1 MQTSLSIKDNFNPD
15 LDKHIYAINE
25 LPLITIYDDNFFV
38 RNDYDVLSSGQR
50 QHLIEFFVGHGFK
63 QTSGREMILSD
74 TKVIFPKP
82 SRMLAQ
88 PQFDENWLSP
98 VQDQIIPVTPTA
110 FAEALFYMIVRRN
123 IDSLDLI
130 KSLIDKCPYNIELL
144 RDISYRT
151 EIESIT
157 KSSFKELTDYQALV
171 IEEKF
176 KRKKAL

>member
-1 MQTSLSIKDNFNPD
+1 MHISQSIKDNFNPD
-15 LDKHIYAINE
+15 YDKHIYAINE
-25 LPLITIYDDNFFV
+25 LPLITVYDDNLFV
-38 RNDYDVLSSGQR
+38 RNDYDLLSSGQR
-50 QHLIEFFVGHGFK
+50 QHLISFFTSHGFK
-63 QTSGREMILSD
+63 QISGREMRQEK
-74 TKVIFPKP
+74 TKVNFPKP
-82 SRMLAQ
+82 NRMLAQ
-88 PQFDENWLSP
+88 PQFDEAWLNP
-98 VQDQIIPVTPTA
+98 HEDTIVPVTPTA

-123 IDSLDLI
+123 IESLDLI

-157 KSSFKELTDYQALV
+157 NSSFKELTDYQKLV